1 MARVF
6 RPSAIYE
13 ARELLGASAGKAD
26 NKREAATLARSSAAL
41 DRAARDDGW
50 RSVPWAGPGAVEDP
64 FADCGPALANVRAV
78 ISHLSTQW
86 TLASRAHCAAEA
98 RIDPILL
105 LGPPG
110 VGKSHFAASVA
121 DLIGE
126 RIAVFSAGG
135 AQDAMQLC
143 GTDARWSNARTGM
156 VFDLL
161 AMGDSAAPVLVV
173 DEIDK
178 LAPESGSS
186 RDTPVNTLL
195 DLLEEESARRY
206 RDMSLQL
213 EMDASRVIV
222 IATANERASISP
234 PLLSRLTEFH
244 IAAPS
249 DEQRRVIL
257 ERYLTQLIASHECPT
272 GMVLDEASAEKAL
285 ATPDLDVRALLRL
298 VRAGF
303 ANALAAESDRVR
315 LATPQRGPTRQRIG
329 FV

>member
-1 MARVF
+1 
-6 RPSAIYE
+6 
-13 ARELLGASAGKAD
+13 
-26 NKREAATLARSSAAL
+26 
-41 DRAARDDGW
+41 
-50 RSVPWAGPGAVEDP
+50 
-64 FADCGPALANVRAV
+64 
-78 ISHLSTQW
+78 
-86 TLASRAHCAAEA
+86 
-98 RIDPILL
+98 
-105 LGPPG
+105 
-110 VGKSHFAASVA
+110 
-121 DLIGE
+121 
-126 RIAVFSAGG
+126 
-135 AQDAMQLC
+135 
-143 GTDARWSNARTGM
+143 
-156 VFDLL
+156 
-161 AMGDSAAPVLVV
+161 
-173 DEIDK
+173 
-178 LAPESGSS
+178 
-186 RDTPVNTLL
+186 
-195 DLLEEESARRY
+195 
-206 RDMSLQL
+206 
-213 EMDASRVIV
+213 MDASRVIV